1 MSVPRS
7 VRVNCSFCSRVSM
20 ICRFSVGFRAG
31 GVHDGCPALHFRGH
45 VRGELLRIEIAGL
58 DAFGPEPLANVG
70 KVEDTPHLGVQ
81 ATDDLGRS
89 PCRPGKGE
97 PDRGRELRIAELA
110 ERRQVGEVRHALR
123 RAHRERARFSGLDLR
138 RGGRERR
145 GSHRHMTSDQIG
157 DGEARAL
164 VGHKSHLYSGDLF
177 QLLGDQVSLRAVSG
191 RAVGE
196 LSAFRLRVR
205 DELLEVLHGKR
216 RMDDEHPGRA
226 AEQRDVREV
235 AQRIERKIPG
245 QRRRDAVRRDPR
257 HDQRVSVGSGLRH
270 ELRADHAAGP
280 GAVLDDEILLEA
292 FTEPLPHE
300 PPQRIRGAARSKRH
314 DDAHRLC
321 GPGLSVCTRRP
332 EPEQRDGDKGRCLG
346 IESHGVFTNP
356 SGSLPVEAQR
366 LFYPR
371 RRVRIALRSIHH
383 VPHTGTEPFMEM
395 TGEQLIPLP
404 QAEVWRGLND
414 PEVLKACIAGC
425 ESIERV
431 SDTEYRVAMVAAVGP
446 VKARFN
452 GKLVLSDLKPP
463 NSYSLSFEGSG
474 GAAGFGKGGAQVSLK
489 SEGAGTRLTYS
500 ARASVGGKL
509 AQVGSRLIDGV
520 ARKMADDFFTAFNE
534 KLAGPAVKP
543 EGATPSAG
551 KSRIHP
557 DWWVAGALLLAF
569 LLYLALQPAH

>member
-110 ERRQVGEVRHALR
+110 ERRQVG
-123 RAHRERARFSGLDLR
+123 
-138 RGGRERR
+138 
-145 GSHRHMTSDQIG
+145 

-164 VGHKSHLYSGDLF
+164 VGHMGHLDSGDLF
-177 QLLGDQVSLRAVSG
+177 QLLGDQVSLRAVAG

-196 LSAFRLRVR
+196 LAAFRPCVG
-205 DELLEVLHGKR
+205 DELLQILDRKR
-216 RMDDEHPGRA
+216 RMDHEHPGRA
-226 AEQRDVREV
+226 AEERDVREV
-235 AQRIERKIPG
+235 AQRIEGEIPG

-356 SGSLPVEAQR
+356 SGSLPVGAQR

-371 RRVRIALRSIHH
+371 RRVRIALRSITHRC
-383 VPHTGTEPFMEM
+383 TTYRNGTFMEM

-431 SDTEYRVAMVAAVGP
+431 SDTEYRVVMVAAVGP
-446 VKARFN
+446 VKAKFN

-520 ARKMADDFFTAFNE
+520 ARKMADDFFAAFNE
-534 KLAGPAVKP
+534 KLAGPAARP
-543 EGATPSAG
+543 AEAAPASSGR
-551 KSRIHP
+551 RIHP
-557 DWWVAGALLLAF
+557 AWWVAGALLVALLA
-569 LLYLALQPAH
+569 YLALQPAH